1 VILRDIEDIPER
13 RRLFM
18 RVEDLRSDRSTAAEL
33 FGFLGLRF
41 SDEHFAP
48 FARPHNFNRP
58 VEKMLTEQQSAQF
71 AMLATA
77 MMKRLGYA
85 TARNTR

>member
-1 VILRDIEDIPER
+1 
-13 RRLFM
+13 
-18 RVEDLRSDRSTAAEL
+18 
-33 FGFLGLRF
+33 LRF

>member
-1 VILRDIEDIPER
+1 MGASAAKTVISWTD
-13 RRLFM
+13 
-18 RVEDLRSDRSTAAEL
+18 
-33 FGFLGLRF
+33 
-41 SDEHFAP
+41 
-48 FARPHNFNRP
+48 RP

-85 TARNTR
+85 DRPE